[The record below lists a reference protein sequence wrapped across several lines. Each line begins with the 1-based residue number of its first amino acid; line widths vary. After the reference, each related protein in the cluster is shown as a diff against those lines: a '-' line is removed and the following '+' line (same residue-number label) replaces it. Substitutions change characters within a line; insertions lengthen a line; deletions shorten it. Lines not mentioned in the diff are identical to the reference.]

1 MGRADAVGQ
10 NIRRQNTEKESSSM
24 GEKSVQK
31 KKYIL
36 DTARQV
42 FVEKGYKSVT
52 MKDIVEAC
60 GISRGGLYLYFD
72 STEQILLEILQ
83 IEAEETDDIFTQ
95 NIAEENTAAD
105 ILTLFLKEQK
115 KELLQKKDNLTAA
128 IYEYFFEHKT
138 TDKNNMLR
146 KQFEAGVRV
155 IEKLIEAGIAS
166 GEFYCENPK
175 GAASNIMY
183 VLEGMKIN
191 AQTFGI
197 TEKMVDE
204 QLLYIMEGLIID

>member
-1 MGRADAVGQ
+1 
-10 NIRRQNTEKESSSM
+10 M

-31 KKYIL
+31 KQYIL
-36 DTARQV
+36 DTARKV
-42 FVEKGYKSVT
+42 FVEKGFKNVT

-60 GISRGGLYLYFD
+60 EISRGGLYLYFD
-72 STEQILLEILQ
+72 NTEQILLDILQ
-83 IEAEETDDIFTQ
+83 MEAEEADDLFTGH
-95 NIAEENTAAD
+95 ISEEDTAAD

-115 KELLQKKDNLTAA
+115 KELLQKKNNLTVAV
-128 IYEYFFEHKT
+128 YEYSFAHKS
-138 TDKNNMLR
+138 TDKNNMMR
-146 KQFEAGVRV
+146 RQFDAGVRV
-155 IEKLIEAGIAS
+155 LEKLIEAGIAS

-204 QLLYIMEGLIID
+204 QLLYIMQGLIVDV

>member
-1 MGRADAVGQ
+1 
-10 NIRRQNTEKESSSM
+10 M
-24 GEKSVQK
+24 GEKSLQK

-36 DTARQV
+36 ETARKV
-42 FVEKGYKSVT
+42 FVEKGYKDVT

-60 GISRGGLYLYFD
+60 DISRGGLYLYFE
-72 STEQILLEILQ
+72 STEQILLEVLRM
-83 IEAEETDDIFTQ
+83 EADEADDVFTRHLTQ
-95 NIAEENTAAD
+95 EDTAAD

-115 KELLQKKDNLTAA
+115 KELLRKQDNLTVAV
-128 IYEYFFEHKT
+128 YEYFFTQKP
-138 TDKNNMLR
+138 TDKNNMLK
-146 KQFEAGVRV
+146 KQFDAGVRV

-183 VLEGMKIN
+183 VLEGLKID

-204 QLLYIMEGLIID
+204 QLLYIMQGLIIE